1 MPNEEPDMD
10 KFFDIEQNQL
20 LDVATHLKKKILE
33 GLAQPGQE
41 IESIPTYIPVQ
52 KGPQNGRALVID
64 FGGTNVRAAV
74 VSLNNGDL
82 ILEKGPAKMAIPIER
97 GVPLARDKFLQSI
110 SDLVVSIH
118 PPQDLPLGYCFSYP
132 IDSLTDGDARLIKWT
147 KEVFVN
153 DTIGEKVGQLLLDAL
168 ASHVSPVR
176 CTKVAVLN
184 DTVASLLAGL
194 TALQADGYIGL
205 IVGTGNN
212 MAVLMDGKQIKKLP
226 QELDWDGLLPIN
238 LESGN
243 FTPPHLTTF
252 DDWLDQRSEFPNH
265 SRLEKAVSGVYLAKL
280 LKLAYPASDV
290 DVSIGSKAVVEK
302 AYAANPSDQ
311 EEQDVA
317 RQILTRSA
325 KLVAAS
331 LAGLISVLNDA
342 HVQRHVCIAAEG
354 GLFWGDPNYKQ
365 TTHNTLGTLL
375 GELGISDVTVDF
387 FSLPNANLLGS
398 AVAALSS

>member
-1 MPNEEPDMD
+1 MD

-365 TTHNTLGTLL
+365 TTHDTLGTLL

>member
-1 MPNEEPDMD
+1 MD